1 MHKNLTTS
9 ENKQAAWLPSTTI
22 YKMYSTIQKVL
33 KLMSFFP
40 DYLGTCLIC
49 NENTVSNHPGG
60 VKFKKE
66 GRY

>member
-1 MHKNLTTS
+1 MHENLTTS

-40 DYLGTCLIC
+40 NYLGTCVIG
-49 NENTVSNHPGG
+49 NETTVSNHSGG
-60 VKFKKE
+60 VQFKKK